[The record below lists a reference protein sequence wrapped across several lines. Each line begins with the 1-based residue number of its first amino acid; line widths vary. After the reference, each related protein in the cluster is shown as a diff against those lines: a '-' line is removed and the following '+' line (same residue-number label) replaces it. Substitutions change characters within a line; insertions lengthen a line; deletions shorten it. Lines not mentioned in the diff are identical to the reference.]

1 MNNDS
6 KNVVINVFNNKYTFK
21 IVDDIDKDKLNVI
34 IEYLESIIGNY
45 SKKLWG
51 KRSKEEILLLASL
64 NITYDLMSLKENSKE
79 LTDKIVKSLDKLE
92 QSCIS

>member
-6 KNVVINVFNNKYTFK
+6 KNVVINVFNNRYSFK
-21 IVDDIDKDKLNVI
+21 IVDDIDKDKLNNI
-34 IEYLESIIGNY
+34 IAYLENIIGDY

-64 NITYDLMSLKENSKE
+64 NITYDLMSSKENSKE
-79 LTDKIVKSLDKLE
+79 LTDKIIKSLDKLE
-92 QSCIS
+92 HSCIS